1 MILRASRPVRRLP
14 LALAAAALAVLPA
27 SVAAVAPRVH
37 TVVIEKMKF
46 GSVPAG
52 IRSGDTIIWVN
63 KDMFKH
69 TATARDKSFSV
80 DLPPRTSGKTVI
92 RRSGTIAF
100 YCIYHPGMKGTLNV
114 AK

>member
-1 MILRASRPVRRLP
+1 VT
-14 LALAAAALAVLPA
+14 LALAAAALVLLPA
-27 SVAAVAPRVH
+27 SAAAAAPRVH
-37 TVVIEKMKF
+37 TVVIDKMKF
-46 GSVPAG
+46 GPAPARL
-52 IRSGDTIIWVN
+52 RSGDTIIWVN

-80 DLPPRTSGKTVI
+80 DLPPGTSGKTMI